1 MRLELKFLIT
11 EAKTD
16 DGKTLKKALFDGNGQ
31 EVSIDAI
38 VRKVRLRQ
46 NEGVPVLFILDDG
59 LNHEICEFNL
69 QEARKIIGSRI
80 KGAYICTFDGRKV
93 TVDTTTANGKYPLY
107 GMDANDYPCKW
118 DKDGNAEDGDEYRKL
133 YIAYLKPEEEKKE
146 KEVPQKPA
154 KEEEPTSPEAE
165 MGPEAPQEPQEP
177 QEPEGNDNP
186 INDMQN
192 Q

>member
-1 MRLELKFLIT
+1 MRLELHFLIT
-11 EAKTD
+11 EAKTG
-16 DGKTLKKALFDGNGQ
+16 DGKNLKKALFDGNGQ

-38 VRKVRLRQ
+38 VRKVRVNQ
-46 NEGVPVLFILDDG
+46 NTGVPVLFILDDG

-69 QEARKIIGSRI
+69 ENARRIMASRI

-146 KEVPQKPA
+146 KEVPQEPA
-154 KEEEPTSPEAE
+154 AEEEPTNPEAE